1 MMGTGSISVISSNW
15 LGRPHGHN
23 GHVNREPVR
32 SFALT
37 YHNNMLPK
45 IVTLFPIS
53 VNILPTRMQMSKRG
67 KLVQRFLT
75 MPSDFTWQELV
86 TMLKGFGYE
95 QVIGAKS
102 GGSRVK
108 FLHQAL
114 PPISLHKPHPTSI
127 LKRYQLEQ
135 IEEILK
141 GEDLI

>member
-1 MMGTGSISVISSNW
+1 
-15 LGRPHGHN
+15 
-23 GHVNREPVR
+23 
-32 SFALT
+32 
-37 YHNNMLPK
+37 
-45 IVTLFPIS
+45 
-53 VNILPTRMQMSKRG
+53 MSKRG